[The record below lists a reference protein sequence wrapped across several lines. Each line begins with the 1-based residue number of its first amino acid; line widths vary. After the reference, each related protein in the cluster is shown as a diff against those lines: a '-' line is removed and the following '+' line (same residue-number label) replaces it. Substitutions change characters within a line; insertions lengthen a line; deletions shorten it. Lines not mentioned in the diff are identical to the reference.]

1 MDHSQMSET
10 DIFVIAP
17 ISAQRAARYARRA
30 MNFCGL
36 RTILA
41 HKRQMELTW
50 KSFRRSPPRGNR
62 SVKDALPVKG

>member
-17 ISAQRAARYARRA
+17 ISARRAAHYAKRA
-30 MNFCGL
+30 MNFCGS

-41 HKRQMELTW
+41 RKRLMELT
-50 KSFRRSPPRGNR
+50 
-62 SVKDALPVKG
+62 

>member
-17 ISAQRAARYARRA
+17 ISARHAARYAKRA
-30 MNFCGL
+30 MNFCGS

-41 HKRQMELTW
+41 RKRLMELTW
-50 KSFRRSPPRGNR
+50 KSFRRSRPRGSR
-62 SVKDALPVKG
+62 SVKDAPPVKG